1 MVNRDTGRSSVR
13 ITVKPAGIIRR
24 YVREQEMDVPAGF
37 TSAALIEQ
45 LGIPSRLK
53 MLSLVNGR
61 RRPLDAE
68 LDDGDQVRLVALVW
82 GG

>member
-1 MVNRDTGRSSVR
+1 MNAETGRSSLR
-13 ITVKPAGIIRR
+13 ITVKPAGIIRK